1 MGKIGKGADRGVVGR
16 SRSGVVIRNILL
28 LLSLLRSL
36 VDIKVEIIEQ
46 GVGYVILELR
56 GKA

>member
-1 MGKIGKGADRGVVGR
+1 MGKIGKAANRDVVGR
-16 SRSGVVIRNILL
+16 SRSGVIRNILL

>member
-1 MGKIGKGADRGVVGR
+1 MGKIGKGADWGVVGR
-16 SRSGVVIRNILL
+16 SRSGVVIRNILF

-36 VDIKVEIIEQ
+36 VDIQVEIIEQ
-46 GVGYVILELR
+46 GVAYMILELR